1 MRTIKYENNRWSM
14 SGYDLLALLIDSA
27 MGSAQVYDNKDK
39 EFQESL
45 AVRIAAREIKNL
57 EAYIT
62 QQDITNELKE
72 KYDNEEKNDLR
83 DTPNINKEIKLMLVK
98 SKQLNH

>member
-1 MRTIKYENNRWSM
+1 M

-45 AVRIAAREIKNL
+45 AIRIAAREIKNL
-57 EAYIT
+57 EALICEEE
-62 QQDITNELKE
+62 IRNEMKE
-72 KYDNEEKNDLR
+72 NEEKNDLR

-98 SKQLNH
+98 SKQLDH